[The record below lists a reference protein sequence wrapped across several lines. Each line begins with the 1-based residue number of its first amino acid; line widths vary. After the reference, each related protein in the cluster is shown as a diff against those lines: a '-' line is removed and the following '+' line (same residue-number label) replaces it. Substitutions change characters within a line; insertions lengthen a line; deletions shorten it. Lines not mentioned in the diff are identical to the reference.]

1 MDWLKL
7 HKLFEKHNLM
17 QKRNTCKNIFYDRNP
32 CRITQAINIFS
43 HQIWKLLAVG

>member
-7 HKLFEKHNLM
+7 HKLFEKHNLT

-32 CRITQAINIFS
+32 CRVTQANLETTNC
-43 HQIWKLLAVG
+43 WLMGYR